1 MCVGVSA
8 HRPGPGV
15 MKLAV
20 ARVAGCTS
28 SGGCE
33 RRRWVKATRSK
44 DPDAHDST
52 ACAGCAVSSPIPC
65 DALMDSVTPS
75 FEHLQI
81 HPELFLDT
89 KRTTHSRKA
98 LEVSVSPLEVA
109 RYRVAHE
116 LWIGSDRRPL

>member
-8 HRPGPGV
+8 YRPGAGV

-44 DPDAHDST
+44 DPDAHDT
-52 ACAGCAVSSPIPC
+52 TTYAGCAVSSPIPC
-65 DALMDSVTPS
+65 DALMNSVAPS

-81 HPELFLDT
+81 HPELFLDY
-89 KRTTHSRKA
+89 KRTSHSHRA

-109 RYRVAHE
+109 HYRVAHK
-116 LWIGSDRRPL
+116 L

>member
-8 HRPGPGV
+8 YRPGAGV

-20 ARVAGCTS
+20 AKVAGRTS
-28 SGGCE
+28 SGACE
-33 RRRWVKATRSK
+33 RRRSVKATRSK
-44 DPDAHDST
+44 DPDPHDST
-52 ACAGCAVSSPIPC
+52 ACTGCAVSSPISC
-65 DALMDSVTPS
+65 DALMSSVAPS
-75 FEHLQI
+75 SEHLQT

-98 LEVSVSPLEVA
+98 LEVSVPPLEVA

-116 LWIGSDRRPL
+116 L